1 MSSSSESGRESFVSA
16 ALSGRASVDDLD
28 DYIDDWHDEG
38 SDLPLYEY
46 LGMTRDEYRLCTE
59 RPEALRLILSARK
72 KGRPFTEEIKAAA
85 TAQSGYALAAR
96 AGSVEQAK
104 GVYDW
109 LVRRGRV

>member
-1 MSSSSESGRESFVSA
+1 MSSDSGSDRETFVSA

-38 SDLPLYEY
+38 SSLPLYEY

-72 KGRPFTEEIKAAA
+72 KGRPFTEEIRAAA
-85 TAQSGYALAAR
+85 TKSGYALAAR
-96 AGSVEQAK
+96 AESTEQAK
-104 GVYDW
+104 SVYDW
-109 LVRRGRV
+109 LVMRGRV

>member
-1 MSSSSESGRESFVSA
+1 MSSGSGPDRETFVSA
-16 ALSGRASVDDLD
+16 ALSGRASIDDLD

-59 RPEALRLILSARK
+59 RPEALRLVLAARK
-72 KGRPFTEEIKAAA
+72 KGRPFTEEIKLAAS
-85 TAQSGYALAAR
+85 QSSYALAAR
-96 AGSVEQAK
+96 AESAEQAK

>member
-1 MSSSSESGRESFVSA
+1 MSSESGSVRETFVSA

-38 SDLPLYEY
+38 SEISIYEY
-46 LGMTRDEYRLCTE
+46 LGMTQDEYRLCTE

-85 TAQSGYALAAR
+85 ANQSGYALAAR
-96 AGSVEQAK
+96 AESAEQAK